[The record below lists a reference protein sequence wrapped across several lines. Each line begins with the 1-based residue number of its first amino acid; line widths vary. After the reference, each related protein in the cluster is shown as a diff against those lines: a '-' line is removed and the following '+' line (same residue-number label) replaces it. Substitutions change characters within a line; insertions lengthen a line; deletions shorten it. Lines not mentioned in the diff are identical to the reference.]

1 MLIDYR
7 ENTLT
12 PQEYLQ
18 MEHLVLEEMTT
29 EEQAKRAISRQ
40 LYSVSAYEEENLV
53 GIARLVGDGAIYW
66 YVQDVWVLPAY
77 QRKGIG
83 SAMVRMLI
91 RHVKQSSLPG
101 TNVSLCLMCAKGKEG
116 FYEKLGFAQRP
127 HAWEGAGME
136 MELEIQEDGV

>member
-1 MLIDYR
+1 MNILYQ

-12 PQEYLQ
+12 AQQYLD
-18 MEHLVLEEMTT
+18 MERRMGEALTT
-29 EEQAKRAISRQ
+29 PEQAERAIAHQ
-40 LYSVSAYEEENLV
+40 LYSVSAYDGENLV
-53 GIARLVGDGAIYW
+53 GIARLAGDAAIYW
-66 YVQDVWVLPAY
+66 YIQDVWVLPT
-77 QRKGIG
+77 QQGRGIG

>member
-1 MLIDYR
+1 
-7 ENTLT
+7 
-12 PQEYLQ
+12 
-18 MEHLVLEEMTT
+18 MERLVLEEMTT

-53 GIARLVGDGAIYW
+53 GIARLVGDRAICW

>member
-18 MEHLVLEEMTT
+18 MERLVLEEMTT

-91 RHVKQSSLPG
+91 DHVNKESLPG

-136 MELEIQEDGV
+136 MEIDISEDEP